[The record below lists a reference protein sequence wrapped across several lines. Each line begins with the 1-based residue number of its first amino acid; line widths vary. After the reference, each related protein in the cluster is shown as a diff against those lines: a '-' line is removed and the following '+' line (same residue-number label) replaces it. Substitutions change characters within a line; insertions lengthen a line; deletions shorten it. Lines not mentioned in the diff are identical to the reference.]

1 MANDIVRA
9 AAKKAGVKLWEVADY
24 CGVADT
30 TFSRQLRKELPQER
44 QKILLAAI
52 AAVAAQK
59 GER

>member
-1 MANDIVRA
+1 MANDIVRT

-30 TFSRQLRKELPQER
+30 TFSRQLRKELPRER
-44 QKILLAAI
+44 QKILLDAI
-52 AAVAAQK
+52 AAIEARK

>member
-1 MANDIVRA
+1 MANDVVRA

-44 QKILLAAI
+44 QRILLAAI
-52 AAVAAQK
+52 AAIEEQK